1 MVRRPVADRLSGSQA
16 ALPVLRAAL
25 KPIAATESVNE
36 VVKQVQDAAI
46 QTVSAASRVGP
57 VRDLD
62 FDAFMHLG
70 VTAWERADA
79 AWTARLEAA
88 FYAHASVVRVDE
100 HGVTM
105 QSVEGVEATP
115 DAGDRK
121 EGYRCVLQQ
130 PSTCEAALRD
140 VDATLSA
147 EEVCACPLGQIARPP
162 REEQRLTFTAAHSCT
177 RLPRPLLPCFL
188 DSGGRSSWLCGLRTG
203 GAGIRGRSTTTRRLA
218 SGAGLDPPLIRQPVR
233 GKPDQARN
241 RMCTLP
247 AEAKGDSLMAPTLR
261 SGSERG
267 SICQCVQVKQ
277 CWLRWH
283 GGAANPSG
291 PGFVACRRR

>member
-115 DAGDRK
+115 DADDRK

-162 REEQRLTFTAAHSCT
+162 REEQRLTFTAAQLHALAQAAASLFSRQRREEFLALWPSHRWGRDTRTFYYNTETRERRWSRPAFDPSTSTWEAGPGAQPDVHSTC
-177 RLPRPLLPCFL
+177 
-188 DSGGRSSWLCGLRTG
+188 
-203 GAGIRGRSTTTRRLA
+203 
-218 SGAGLDPPLIRQPVR
+218 R
-233 GKPDQARN
+233 GKGGL
-241 RMCTLP
+241 T
-247 AEAKGDSLMAPTLR
+247 
-261 SGSERG
+261 
-267 SICQCVQVKQ
+267 
-277 CWLRWH
+277 H
-283 GGAANPSG
+283 GPYLAQ
-291 PGFVACRRR
+291 RK